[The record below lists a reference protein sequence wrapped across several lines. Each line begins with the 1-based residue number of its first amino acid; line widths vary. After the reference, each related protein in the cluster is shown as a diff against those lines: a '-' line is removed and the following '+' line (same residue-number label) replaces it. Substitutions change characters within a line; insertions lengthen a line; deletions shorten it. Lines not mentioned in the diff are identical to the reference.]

1 MKEQFLQLVW
11 KLKLFEHSNL
21 RLFDGRT
28 IIIKDYGIYNSNESG
43 PDFLNARVKI
53 DNIVWSGNIEIH
65 LKSSDW
71 YKHNHQKDFAYNN
84 VVLHVVWEND
94 CSVEINGWEIPVLE
108 LKDKV
113 QPNLIVNFSK
123 FQKSISI
130 FPCKRLISN
139 IDSIYL
145 RQMMDAS
152 VFLRLERKT
161 ALLIDIDINQLAYTL
176 FSKAIGGKVNQFAFE
191 YLAQNLPFSFIEQL
205 NNQQRK
211 LTIAS
216 HRGLDL
222 SNQSELS
229 KVFVNYK
236 RKGMRPASFP
246 EKRLMQ
252 FANIIPIV
260 SKLHELID
268 LSPEEFV
275 FQFRKY
281 IQKLDISISF
291 DTQNLLLINAVVPYL
306 FLRAKHTGFDQ
317 LQEKAFDIL
326 TILPPEKNNTVSKMK
341 ELGFVANNSFDS
353 QALLEIYNEFCLA
366 KKCLNCAVGMKI
378 INS

>member
-11 KLKLFEHSNL
+11 KLKLFEHSDL

-28 IIIKDYGIYNSNESG
+28 FIIKDYGIYNSNESG

-53 DNIVWSGNIEIH
+53 DDIVWSGNIEIH

-71 YKHNHQKDFAYNN
+71 YRHNHQKDDAYNN

-108 LKDKV
+108 LKDRV
-113 QPNLIVNFSK
+113 RQNLMENFSK
-123 FQKSISI
+123 FQKSITI

-161 ALLIDIDINQLAYTL
+161 ALLIDQDFKQLAYTL

-191 YLAQNLPFSFIEQL
+191 YLAQNLPFSLIEQL
-205 NNQQRK
+205 NHNQRK

-216 HRGLDL
+216 HGGLDL

-229 KVFVNYK
+229 KVLVNYK

-260 SKLHELID
+260 SKLNELIE
-268 LSPEEFV
+268 LSPEELV

-281 IQKLDISISF
+281 IQKLDVSISF
-291 DTQNLLLINAVVPYL
+291 DSQNLLLINAVVPYL
-306 FLRAKHTGFDQ
+306 FIRGKYSGFDH
-317 LQEKAFDIL
+317 LQEKASDIL
-326 TILPPEKNNTVSKMK
+326 AILPPEKNNTVSKMK
-341 ELGFVANNSFDS
+341 ELGFEANNSLDS
-353 QALLEIYNEFCLA
+353 QALLEIYNEFCLS
-366 KKCLNCAVGMKI
+366 KKCLNCTIGMKI

>member
-21 RLFDGRT
+21 RLFDGT
-28 IIIKDYGIYNSNESG
+28 TLIIKDYGIYNSNESG
-43 PDFLNARVKI
+43 PDFLNARVII
-53 DNIVWSGNIEIH
+53 DDIVWSGNIEIH

-71 YKHNHQKDFAYNN
+71 YKHNHHRDAAYNN

-94 CSVEINGWEIPVLE
+94 CSVEINGWKVPVLE
-108 LKDKV
+108 LKDRV
-113 QPNLIVNFSK
+113 QQNVLHNFSK
-123 FQKSISI
+123 FQRSISN
-130 FPCKRLISN
+130 FPCQRLISN
-139 IDSIYL
+139 IDPIFL
-145 RQMMDAS
+145 RQMIDS
-152 VFLRLERKT
+152 SLFLRLERKT
-161 ALLIDIDINQLAYTL
+161 ALLIDMELNQLAYTL

-191 YLAQNLPFSFIEQL
+191 YLAEHLPFSFVEQL
-205 NNQQRK
+205 NIKQRK

-222 SNQSELS
+222 SNQTELS

-260 SKLHELID
+260 SKLNELIY
-268 LSPEEFV
+268 LSPEELI

-281 IQKLDISISF
+281 IQQFDDSITF
-291 DTQNLLLINAVVPYL
+291 GTQNLLLINAIVPYL
-306 FLRAKHTGFDQ
+306 FIRSKLEGFDQ
-317 LQEKAFDIL
+317 LQEKALDIL
-326 TILPPEKNNTVSKMK
+326 SILPPEKNNIVSKMK
-341 ELGFVANNSFDS
+341 ELGFAANNSFDS

-366 KKCLNCAVGMKI
+366 KKCLNCAIGMKI